1 MRICP
6 HCNQMHP
13 SNTQFCPI
21 TGQALSEPAL
31 VCPNCKNDVQVEW
44 KHCPYCQANL
54 YSGKSIEDE
63 YVQPTSL
70 RRRKCLKKRWIM
82 IGIVV
87 LVLSILTIGVGYL
100 LWINNLLDSDTLAD
114 LLSSPTAVSTSL
126 PVVVEIP
133 RSRDTES
140 LIEASSTATATE
152 AVEITATVTETL
164 IQATA
169 TQTPT
174 RTPTRTPTP
183 SPTTEPTRGPW
194 LACPGTYLSQ
204 IQVGDQSYI
213 GFNPP
218 VPNRVRSG
226 PGTNFS
232 IIGSL
237 QNGEQV
243 TVLDGPACAD
253 RWVWWIVRSNA
264 TGLTGWTA
272 EGDFENYWLIPLP

>member
-1 MRICP
+1 VYTCP
-6 HCNQMHP
+6 HCGEHHTDSP
-13 SNTQFCPI
+13 QFCPI
-21 TGQALSEPAL
+21 TGQAISESAL
-31 VCPNCKNDVQVEW
+31 VCPNCKRDLKAEW
-44 KHCPYCQANL
+44 KHCPYCQVNL
-54 YSGKSIEDE
+54 YPGENFEDD
-63 YVQPTSL
+63 YIQPTSL
-70 RRRKCLKKRWIM
+70 GRRKDLQKRWVM

-87 LVLSILTIGVGYL
+87 LILSLFTIGVGYL
-100 LWINNLLDSDTLAD
+100 LREKDLLDSD
-114 LLSSPTAVSTSL
+114 LLGDFFSSPTPVSTSL
-126 PVVVEIP
+126 PIVVEIP

-140 LIEASSTATATE
+140 FIEASATVTPTE

-164 IQATA
+164 TQATA

-183 SPTTEPTRGPW
+183 TTEPTRGPW
-194 LACPGTYLSQ
+194 VACPGTYLSQ
-204 IQVGDQSYI
+204 IQVGDQAYI